1 MSKERARRMNNFDR
15 CFMSAEYRS
24 GYDKGY
30 AHGLRAAAVCLLIV
44 GACVLLFG

>member
-1 MSKERARRMNNFDR
+1 MNNFDR
-15 CFMSAEYRS
+15 HFMGAEYRL

-30 AHGLRAAAVCLLIV
+30 AHGIRAAAVCLLIA